1 MLRTQLSDALKE
13 AMKSRNERG
22 VSTVRMIL
30 STLKDRDIAARSKG
44 NYDGVAEDEIRSMM
58 QGMIKQR
65 RESIAL
71 YEQGGR
77 PELVKQEQEEI
88 AVIEGFLPKQLGDA
102 EIEQAV
108 RGLIAETGAQ
118 SVKDMGKVMGVLKQR
133 YSGQMDMTKASAA
146 VKKLLG

>member
-1 MLRTQLSDALKE
+1 MLRTRLSDALKE

-30 STLKDRDIAARSKG
+30 SALKDRDIAARSKG
-44 NYDGVAEDEIRSMM
+44 NYDGIPEDEIRSML

-65 RESIAL
+65 RESITL

-77 PELVKQEQEEI
+77 AELVKQEQEEI

-108 RGLIAETGAQ
+108 NAVIAETGAQ
-118 SVKDMGKVMGVLKQR
+118 SIKDLGKVMAAVKQR